1 MLTPALFHYFTLAI
15 VVGLTAI
22 GVGLGQGYATIGA
35 LHAMHIQPQARPD
48 ILRLLVLGL
57 ALIETAAIIGVT
69 VALFLFFNI
78 APQSLTFEG
87 GLAELGII
95 SAMSLSGFTIGLL
108 SALPVRESCLALAR
122 QPFFGQKIM
131 RFMLIVL
138 SILQTPI
145 IFSFIISI
153 YIKDQISL
161 LTTFPDSLRLL
172 GAGLSIGLGSLGP
185 AIGLALFAKKACQ
198 SIGINRSAYTSLV
211 SFSFISQAMIETP
224 IVFSMIIAL
233 LLVGNSSL
241 TLLRGYALL
250 AAGLCMGIGT
260 FSTGI
265 SSGRTAGVACERI
278 AIEPQSYI
286 VVSRL
291 SLFAQGIMETV
302 TIYAL
307 LVSLTLIYFTF

>member
-1 MLTPALFHYFTLAI
+1 MLTPAFFHYFTLAGI
-15 VVGLTAI
+15 VGLTAI
-22 GVGLGQGYATIGA
+22 GVGLGQGFATMGS
-35 LHAMHIQPQARPD
+35 LHALHIQPQARPD
-48 ILRLLVLGL
+48 IIRCLVLGL

-69 VALFLFFNI
+69 IALFLFFGLTPAHI
-78 APQSLTFEG
+78 TFEG
-87 GLAELGII
+87 GIAELGIL
-95 SAMSLSGFTIGLL
+95 SAMSLSGFTIGLV
-108 SALPVRESCLALAR
+108 SALPVKEACLALAR

-153 YIKDQISL
+153 NIKDQITQ

-172 GAGLSIGLGSLGP
+172 GAGLSIGLGCVGP

-198 SIGINRSAYTSLV
+198 SIGINRSAYTTLV
-211 SFSFISQAMIETP
+211 TFSFISQAMIETP
-224 IVFSMIIAL
+224 IIFSMIIGL
-233 LLVGNSSL
+233 LLVSLSSPSFA
-241 TLLRGYALL
+241 RGCALL

-265 SSGRTAGVACERI
+265 SSGKTAGVACERI
-278 AIEPQSYI
+278 ATEPHSYATI
-286 VVSRL
+286 SRT
-291 SLFAQGIMETV
+291 SLFAQGIMETI

-307 LVSLTLIYFTF
+307 LVALALIFFT

>member
-1 MLTPALFHYFTLAI
+1 MLAPAFFHYITLAGI
-15 VVGLTAI
+15 VGLTAI
-22 GVGLGQGYATIGA
+22 GVGLGQGFATMGA
-35 LHAMHIQPQARPD
+35 LHALHIQPQARPD

-69 VALFLFFNI
+69 IALFLFFGLVPSAI
-78 APQSLTFEG
+78 TFEG
-87 GLAELGII
+87 GIAELGILC
-95 SAMSLSGFTIGLL
+95 AMSLSGFTIGLV
-108 SALPVRESCLALAR
+108 SALPVREACLALAR

-153 YIKDQISL
+153 NIKDQITP

-172 GAGLSIGLGSLGP
+172 GAGLSVGLGCVGP

-198 SIGINRSAYTSLV
+198 SIGINRSAYTTLV
-211 SFSFISQAMIETP
+211 TFSFISQAMIETP
-224 IVFSMIIAL
+224 IIFSMIISL
-233 LLVGNSSL
+233 LLVSLSSTSL
-241 TLLRGYALL
+241 VRGCALL

-307 LVSLTLIYFTF
+307 LVALALIFFT

>member
-1 MLTPALFHYFTLAI
+1 MLTPAFFHYITLAGI
-15 VVGLTAI
+15 VGITAI
-22 GVGLGQGYATIGA
+22 GVGLGQGFATMGA
-35 LHAMHIQPQARPD
+35 LHALHIQPQARPD

-69 VALFLFFNI
+69 IVLFLFFNL
-78 APQSLTFEG
+78 APSTITFEG
-87 GLAELGII
+87 GLAELGILF
-95 SAMSLSGFTIGLL
+95 AMSLSGFTIGLV
-108 SALPVRESCLALAR
+108 SALPVKEACLALAR

-138 SILQTPI
+138 SILQTPL

-153 YIKDQISL
+153 YIKDHITP

-172 GAGLSIGLGSLGP
+172 GAGLSIGVGCLGP

-198 SIGINRSAYTSLV
+198 SIGINRSAYTTLV
-211 SFSFISQAMIETP
+211 TFSFISQAMIETP
-224 IVFSMIIAL
+224 IIFSMIIAL
-233 LLVGNSSL
+233 LLVGSSSL
-241 TLLRGYALL
+241 TLVRGCALL

-278 AIEPQSYI
+278 AIEPNSYV

-307 LVSLTLIYFTF
+307 LISLTLIFLTT

>member
-1 MLTPALFHYFTLAI
+1 MLTPAFFHYITLSGI
-15 VVGLTAI
+15 VGLTAI
-22 GVGLGQGYATIGA
+22 GVGLGQGFATIGA
-35 LHAMHIQPQARPD
+35 LHALHIQPQARPD
-48 ILRLLVLGL
+48 ILRCLVLGL

-69 VALFLFFNI
+69 IALFLFFGLVPSAI
-78 APQSLTFEG
+78 TFEG
-87 GLAELGII
+87 GIAELGILC
-95 SAMSLSGFTIGLL
+95 AMSLSGFTIGLV
-108 SALPVRESCLALAR
+108 SALPVREACLALAR

-153 YIKDQISL
+153 NIKDQITS

-172 GAGLSIGLGSLGP
+172 GAGLSIGLGCVGP

-198 SIGINRSAYTSLV
+198 SIGTNRSAYTTLV
-211 SFSFISQAMIETP
+211 TFSFISQAMIETP
-224 IVFSMIIAL
+224 IIFSMIIGL
-233 LLVGNSSL
+233 LLVSLSSNSL
-241 TLLRGYALL
+241 ARGCALL
-250 AAGLCMGIGT
+250 AAGIVMGIGT

-278 AIEPQSYI
+278 AIDPNSYATI
-286 VVSRL
+286 SRL
-291 SLFAQGIMETV
+291 SLFAQGIMETI

-307 LVSLTLIYFTF
+307 LVALALIFFT

>member
-1 MLTPALFHYFTLAI
+1 MITPALFHYLTLAI
-15 VVGLTAI
+15 IVGLTAI
-22 GVGLGQGYATIGA
+22 GVGLGQGFATMGS
-35 LHAMHIQPQARPD
+35 LHALHIQPQARPD
-48 ILRLLVLGL
+48 ILRCLVLGL

-69 VALFLFFNI
+69 VALFLFFGL
-78 APQSLTFEG
+78 APNTLTFEG
-87 GLAELGII
+87 GLAELGILF
-95 SAMSLSGFTIGLL
+95 AMSLSGFTIGLV
-108 SALPVRESCLALAR
+108 SALPVKEACLALAR

-138 SILQTPI
+138 SILQTPL

-153 YIKDQISL
+153 NIKDQITP

-172 GAGLSIGLGSLGP
+172 GAGLSIGLGCLGP

-198 SIGINRSAYTSLV
+198 SIGINRSAYTTLV
-211 SFSFISQAMIETP
+211 TFSFVSQAMVETP
-224 IVFSMIIAL
+224 IIFSMIIGL
-233 LLVGNSSL
+233 LLVSIASPNV
-241 TLLRGYALL
+241 LRGYALL
-250 AAGLCMGIGT
+250 AAGIGMGIGT

-278 AIEPQSYI
+278 AIEPKSYV

-307 LVSLTLIYFTF
+307 LIALTLIFLTI